1 MKSND
6 DKVRPAE
13 TARRA
18 GDYDPPTLTVIGDI
32 RELVMGVPG
41 AAWDH
46 QGYSDP
52 LFEFQADG
60 EET

>member
-1 MKSND
+1 MEQHD
-6 DKVRPAE
+6 DTVRRAE
-13 TARRA
+13 TMRGA
-18 GDYDPPTLTVIGDI
+18 DEYVPPTLTVIGDV
-32 RELVMGVPG
+32 RHVVMGVPG

-52 LFEFQADG
+52 IFEFQADG